1 MRDLGRMDLLRQRL
15 LELTALEQHAIVVEA
30 RYEDFLSPDKV
41 HYWSAA
47 FCARAI
53 ADLYAVFPS
62 LRLVFC
68 SNRKTAAEW
77 TRSYFSAGLAAR
89 DHVGEAADDY
99 TGDSVKGWDPVPE
112 V

>member
-1 MRDLGRMDLLRQRL
+1 MDLLRQRL

-77 TRSYFSAGLAAR
+77 TRSYFSAGLGRSRSRWRRGGRLQRRGHRAAW
-89 DHVGEAADDY
+89 
-99 TGDSVKGWDPVPE
+99 S
-112 V
+112 